1 MNKKLTYEQPSC
13 DLFVIK
19 VEEGFLVASPVAGQA
34 GEKNTYN
41 SYEED
46 F

>member
-13 DLFVIK
+13 DLFEVK
-19 VEEGFLVASPVAGQA
+19 VEEGFLQYSTVAGQA
-34 GEKNTYN
+34 GEKNSYN
-41 SYEED
+41 TYEED